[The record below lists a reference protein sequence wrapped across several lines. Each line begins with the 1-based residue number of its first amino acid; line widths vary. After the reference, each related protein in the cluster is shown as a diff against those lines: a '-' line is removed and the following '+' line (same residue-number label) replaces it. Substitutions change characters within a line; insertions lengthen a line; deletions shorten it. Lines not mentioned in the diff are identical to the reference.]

1 MKLCILEN
9 DDLDPAAGAVYGRYG
24 TMFQRLFQDAG
35 ADWEFDIFHTPKGE
49 YPASFD
55 PYGAVL
61 LTGSKADSFS
71 DEPWVV
77 ELRARVTSL
86 LEQKKKLLGICFGH
100 QLIALCLGAKVG
112 RAPQGWG
119 VGRMSYDW
127 HAADLPLAPEDNKPA
142 AGPSQGGQAPTGGS
156 DPRSGG
162 AQGRQSVALLVSHQ
176 DQVLELPQNAVLL
189 ASNAHCPV
197 AGYAI
202 GEEVFC
208 VQGHP
213 EFVADYS
220 AFLMAKRRERLG
232 EALYTQ
238 GVDSLQHGH
247 DGLDVARMMVVF
259 VEGR

>member
-1 MKLCILEN
+1 MKLCVLEN
-9 DDLDPAAGAVYGRYG
+9 DDLAPEVVQKYQRYGAMFERVFREAGAV
-24 TMFQRLFQDAG
+24 
-35 ADWEFDIFHTPKGE
+35 DWQFDVFHTPAFE

-55 PYGAVL
+55 GYDAVL

-77 ELRARVTSL
+77 ELRKRVSDL

-100 QLIALCLGAKVG
+100 QLIAICLGAKVG

-127 HAADLPLAPEDNKPA
+127 HAADLLPAPEDNKM
-142 AGPSQGGQAPTGGS
+142 SM
-156 DPRSGG
+156 
-162 AQGRQSVALLVSHQ
+162 LVSHR
-176 DQVLELPQNAVLL
+176 DQVLELPDNAVLL

-197 AGYAI
+197 AGYAV

-213 EFVADYS
+213 EFVEEYS
-220 AFLMAKRRERLG
+220 AFLMGRRREILG
-232 EALYTQ
+232 EDLYTN
-238 GVDSLQHGH
+238 GVKSLSDGH
-247 DGLDVARMMVVF
+247 DGVDVTRMMIAF
-259 VEGR
+259 VEGK

>member
-9 DDLDPAAGAVYGRYG
+9 DDLSPDAAAIYTRYGAMFERLFRLAGAR
-24 TMFQRLFQDAG
+24 
-35 ADWEFDIFHTPKGE
+35 DWQFDVFHTPDLE
-49 YPASFD
+49 YPASFASYD
-55 PYGAVL
+55 AVL

-77 ELRARVTSL
+77 ELRRRVTGL

-100 QLIALCLGAKVG
+100 QLIAICLGAKVG

-127 HAADLPLAPEDNKPA
+127 HAADLPLAPEDK
-142 AGPSQGGQAPTGGS
+142 TM
-156 DPRSGG
+156 
-162 AQGRQSVALLVSHQ
+162 ALLVSHQ

-197 AGYAI
+197 AGYAV

-220 AFLMAKRRERLG
+220 AYLMGKRRERLG
-232 EALYTQ
+232 EALYGA
-238 GVDSLQHGH
+238 GVKSLENGH
-247 DGLDVARMMVVF
+247 DGLDVARMMIAFISGTLVA
-259 VEGR
+259 GK

>member
-1 MKLCILEN
+1 MKKLCILEN
-9 DDLDPAAGAVYGRYG
+9 DDISPDVAPQYVRYG
-24 TMFQRLFQDAG
+24 SMFEHLFREVGA
-35 ADWEFDIFHTPKGE
+35 ADWQFDVFHTPLRE

-55 PYGAVL
+55 SYDAVL

-77 ELRARVTSL
+77 ELRRRVNLL

-100 QLIALCLGAKVG
+100 QLIAICLGAKVG

-127 HAADLPLAPEDNKPA
+127 HAAELPLAPEDNKL
-142 AGPSQGGQAPTGGS
+142 S
-156 DPRSGG
+156 
-162 AQGRQSVALLVSHQ
+162 LLVSHQ

-197 AGYAI
+197 AGYAV

-213 EFVADYS
+213 EFVPAYS
-220 AFLMAKRRERLG
+220 AYLMGKRREILG
-232 EALYTQ
+232 EDLYGA
-238 GVDSLQHGH
+238 GVKSLEQSH
-247 DGLDVARMMVVF
+247 DGLHVARMMKAF
-259 VEGR
+259 VEAR

>member
-9 DDLDPAAGAVYGRYG
+9 DDLDPAVVPTFSRYG
-24 TMFQRLFQDAG
+24 DMFERLFRDAG
-35 ADWEFDIFHTPKGE
+35 ATGWQFDIFNTPRSE

-55 PYGAVL
+55 AYDAIL

-71 DEPWVV
+71 NEPWVV
-77 ELRARVTSL
+77 DLRQRVSAL
-86 LEQKKKLLGICFGH
+86 LDQKKKLLGICFGH
-100 QLIALCLGAKVG
+100 QLIAICLGAKVG

-127 HAADLPLAPEDNKPA
+127 HAADLPLAPEDNKM
-142 AGPSQGGQAPTGGS
+142 
-156 DPRSGG
+156 
-162 AQGRQSVALLVSHQ
+162 ALLVSHQ
-176 DQVLELPQNAVLL
+176 DQVLELPENAVLL

-197 AGYAI
+197 AGYAV

-213 EFVADYS
+213 EFVEEYS
-220 AFLMAKRRERLG
+220 AFLMGRRRERLG
-232 EALYTQ
+232 ETLYNN

-247 DGLDVARMMVVF
+247 DGLAVARMMIAF
-259 VEGR
+259 VEGHPA

>member
-1 MKLCILEN
+1 MTKLCILEN
-9 DDLDPAAGAVYGRYG
+9 DDLAPEIAPVYTRYG
-24 TMFQRLFQDAG
+24 AMFERLFRDAG
-35 ADWEFDIFHTPKGE
+35 ASNWQFDVFHTPAQE
-49 YPASFD
+49 YPNSFD
-55 PYGAVL
+55 SYDAVL

-77 ELRARVTSL
+77 ELRRRVTGL

-127 HAADLPLAPEDNKPA
+127 HAADLPLAPEDK
-142 AGPSQGGQAPTGGS
+142 
-156 DPRSGG
+156 RM
-162 AQGRQSVALLVSHQ
+162 ALLVSHR
-176 DQVLELPQNAVLL
+176 DQVLELPDNAVLL

-197 AGYAI
+197 AGYAV
-202 GEEVFC
+202 GEAVFC

-220 AFLMAKRRERLG
+220 AFLLNKRRAMLG
-232 EALYTQ
+232 EDLYAN
-238 GVDSLQHGH
+238 GVNSLSQGH
-247 DGLDVARMMVVF
+247 DGRDVARMMIAF
-259 VEGR
+259 VEQSSAPAAKVQQPVQQP

>member
-1 MKLCILEN
+1 VKDFNAWYGAYQALYNITLNIPSQRVTSLIGPSGCGKSTFLRWINRMNDLVPNARADGVMQLDK
-9 DDLDPAAGAVYGRYG
+9 DDLLDRN
-24 TMFQRLFQDAG
+24 
-35 ADWEFDIFHTPKGE
+35 FD
-49 YPASFD
+49 
-55 PYGAVL
+55 
-61 LTGSKADSFS
+61 
-71 DEPWVV
+71 VV
-77 ELRARVTSL
+77 ELRRRVTLL
-86 LEQKKKLLGICFGH
+86 LEQNKKLLGICFGH

-127 HAADLPLAPEDNKPA
+127 HAADLPLATEDK
-142 AGPSQGGQAPTGGS
+142 
-156 DPRSGG
+156 RL
-162 AQGRQSVALLVSHQ
+162 ALLVSHQ

-213 EFVADYS
+213 EFVEDYS
-220 AFLMAKRRERLG
+220 AFLLNRRRERLG
-232 EALYTQ
+232 ENLYSA

-247 DGLDVARMMVVF
+247 DGVQVARMMVAF
-259 VEGR
+259 VEGKAGAWHN

>member
-9 DDLDPAAGAVYGRYG
+9 DDLDPAAGTAYGRYG
-24 TMFQRLFQDAG
+24 SMFERLFKDAG
-35 ADWEFDIFHTPKGE
+35 ADWEFDIFHTPKFE

-55 PYGAVL
+55 AYRAVL

-71 DEPWVV
+71 DEPWIV
-77 ELRARVTSL
+77 ELRARVTQL
-86 LEQKKKLLGICFGH
+86 LAQKKKLLGICFGH

-127 HAADLPLAPEDNKPA
+127 HAADLPLAPEDSRPA
-142 AGPSQGGQAPTGGS
+142 AGTPQDGQAPMGGS

-162 AQGRQSVALLVSHQ
+162 AWERQSVALLVSHQ
-176 DQVLELPQNAVLL
+176 DQVLALPDNAVLL

-197 AGYAI
+197 AGYAV
-202 GEEVFC
+202 GDAVFC

-213 EFVADYS
+213 EFVEDYS
-220 AFLMAKRRERLG
+220 AFLMHKRRERLG
-232 EALYTQ
+232 EHLYTQ
-238 GVDSLQHGH
+238 GVGSLQHGH
-247 DGLDVARMMVVF
+247 DGLDVARMMVAF

>member
-9 DDLDPAAGAVYGRYG
+9 DDLSPDVVPIHVRYG
-24 TMFQRLFQDAG
+24 TMFERLFRQAG
-35 ADWEFDIFHTPKGE
+35 AVDWQFDVFHTPAQE
-49 YPASFD
+49 YPDSFD
-55 PYGAVL
+55 SYDAVL

-77 ELRARVTSL
+77 ELRRRVTGL

-100 QLIALCLGAKVG
+100 QLIAICLGAKVG

-127 HAADLPLAPEDNKPA
+127 HAADLPLAPGDNKM
-142 AGPSQGGQAPTGGS
+142 S
-156 DPRSGG
+156 
-162 AQGRQSVALLVSHQ
+162 LLVSHR
-176 DQVLELPQNAVLL
+176 DQVLELPENAVLL

-197 AGYAI
+197 AGYAV

-213 EFVADYS
+213 EFVPDYS
-220 AFLMAKRRERLG
+220 EYLMTKRRQILG
-232 EALYTQ
+232 EDLY
-238 GVDSLQHGH
+238 GAGLKSLSQAH
-247 DGLDVARMMVVF
+247 DGLQVARMMMAF
-259 VEGR
+259 VEA

>member
-9 DDLDPAAGAVYGRYG
+9 DDLAPEAAQKYQGYGAMVERV
-24 TMFQRLFQDAG
+24 FRDAG
-35 ADWEFDIFHTPKGE
+35 AKDWQFDVFHTPAFE
-49 YPASFD
+49 YPSTFD
-55 PYGAVL
+55 GYDAVL

-77 ELRARVTSL
+77 ELRKRVTEL

-100 QLIALCLGAKVG
+100 QLIAICLGAKVG

-127 HAADLPLAPEDNKPA
+127 HAADLLPAPEDNKM
-142 AGPSQGGQAPTGGS
+142 S
-156 DPRSGG
+156 
-162 AQGRQSVALLVSHQ
+162 LLVSHR
-176 DQVLELPQNAVLL
+176 DQVFELPENAVLL

-197 AGYAI
+197 AGYAV

-213 EFVADYS
+213 EFVEEYS
-220 AFLMAKRRERLG
+220 AFLMGRRREMLG
-232 EALYTQ
+232 EELYSNA
-238 GVDSLQHGH
+238 VKSLEHGH
-247 DGLDVARMMVVF
+247 DGLNVTRMMIAF
-259 VEGR
+259 VEGK